1 MIFVKFHDSWDQMD
15 ELAPERS
22 AGGSAAAL
30 MNAPEAESPGPVK
43 LGHVVVFGNEK
54 GGTGKSTTAMHVV
67 VALLRLGRS
76 VGGIDLDSRQ
86 RSFARYVEN
95 RRGYAERSGV
105 ALPCPEVVTLV
116 RSTKDSRVEAE
127 DEERLIFETTLERL
141 RAENDF
147 VVIDSPGSDSYLAR
161 LGHAAANTLITPLN
175 DSFVDFDLLAH
186 VDPESYDIQAPS
198 HYAEMVW
205 DSRKRRALRRFAPI
219 DWVVMRNRLTTL
231 DTHNKRRL
239 ADILDQLAGRIGFR
253 VAPGFG
259 ERVIYRELF
268 PMGLTLLDLGETVS
282 GHKLTMS
289 HVAARQE
296 MRSLVACLNLPGIGD
311 EALAI

>member
-1 MIFVKFHDSWDQMD
+1 MIHGMKMN
-15 ELAPERS
+15 ERAPVIATE
-22 AGGSAAAL
+22 AVAIAAPDHVPAAL
-30 MNAPEAESPGPVK
+30 DRLRRP
-43 LGHVVVFGNEK
+43 GHVIVLGNEK

-67 VALLRLGRS
+67 VSLLRLGRS
-76 VGGIDLDSRQ
+76 VGCIDLDSRQ
-86 RSFARYVEN
+86 RSLARYVEN
-95 RRGYAERSGV
+95 RRGYAERSGA

-116 RSTKDSRVEAE
+116 RSMRDSRAEAE
-127 DEERLIFETTLERL
+127 DEERETFETTLARL

-147 VVIDSPGSDSYLAR
+147 VVIDSPGSDSFLAR

-186 VDPESYDIQAPS
+186 VDPETFDIRSPS

-205 DSRKRRALRRFAPI
+205 DSRKRRALRKYAPI

-239 ADILDQLAGRIGFR
+239 ADILDALAGRIGFR

-268 PMGLTLLDLGETVS
+268 PMGLTLLDLGEEA

-296 MRSLVACLNLPGIGD
+296 MRSLVSCLNLPGIGD
-311 EALAI
+311 TALAL

>member
-1 MIFVKFHDSWDQMD
+1 MMD
-15 ELAPERS
+15 ERAADAVASMGEAEAEPGVSTQAPERD
-22 AGGSAAAL
+22 
-30 MNAPEAESPGPVK
+30 
-43 LGHVVVFGNEK
+43 LGHVIVLGNEK

-86 RSFARYVEN
+86 RSLARYVEN
-95 RRGYAERSGV
+95 RRGYMERSGTEF
-105 ALPCPEVVTLV
+105 PCPEVVTLT
-116 RSTKDSRVEAE
+116 RSLRDSRALAE
-127 DEERLIFETTLERL
+127 DEERDIFETTLTRL
-141 RAENDF
+141 RVENDF
-147 VVIDSPGSDSYLAR
+147 VIIDSPGSDSYLAR

-186 VDPESYDIQAPS
+186 VDPESYDIQSPS

-239 ADILDQLAGRIGFR
+239 ADILDALAGRIGFR

-268 PMGLTLLDLGETVS
+268 PMGLTLLDLGEQNS

-296 MRSLVACLNLPGIGD
+296 MRSLISCLNLPGIGD
-311 EALAI
+311 AAMAI

>member
-1 MIFVKFHDSWDQMD
+1 MD
-15 ELAPERS
+15 EPEPNPPLAQE
-22 AGGSAAAL
+22 
-30 MNAPEAESPGPVK
+30 MES
-43 LGHVVVFGNEK
+43 LAHVIVLGNEK
-54 GGTGKSTTAMHVV
+54 GGTGKSTTAMHVT
-67 VALLRLGRS
+67 VALLRMGRR
-76 VGGIDLDSRQ
+76 VGAIDLDTRQ
-86 RSFARYVEN
+86 RSLARYVEN
-95 RRGYAERSGV
+95 RRSYADRTGSE
-105 ALPCPEVVTLV
+105 LPFPEVVTLS
-116 RSTKDSRVEAE
+116 RSTLDSRAEAE
-127 DEERLIFETTLERL
+127 AEERENFESTLARL

-147 VVIDSPGSDSYLAR
+147 VVIDSPGSDSFLAR

-186 VDPESYDIQAPS
+186 VDPESYDIQCPS

-219 DWVVMRNRLTTL
+219 DWVVIRNRLTTL

-239 ADILDQLAGRIGFR
+239 ADILDSLAGRIGFR

-268 PMGLTLLDLGETVS
+268 PLGLTLLDLCESNT

-296 MRSLVACLNLPGIGD
+296 MRSLVSSLKLPGIGE
-311 EALAI
+311 EAMAI

>member
-1 MIFVKFHDSWDQMD
+1 M
-15 ELAPERS
+15 
-22 AGGSAAAL
+22 
-30 MNAPEAESPGPVK
+30 
-43 LGHVVVFGNEK
+43 
-54 GGTGKSTTAMHVV
+54 
-67 VALLRLGRS
+67 
-76 VGGIDLDSRQ
+76 
-86 RSFARYVEN
+86 
-95 RRGYAERSGV
+95 ERSGTE
-105 ALPCPEVVTLV
+105 LPCPEVVTLT
-116 RSTKDSRVEAE
+116 RSMRDSRAEAE
-127 DEERLIFETTLERL
+127 DEERDIFETTLTRL

-147 VVIDSPGSDSYLAR
+147 VIIDSPGSDSYLAR

-186 VDPESYDIQAPS
+186 VDPESYDIRSPS

-239 ADILDQLAGRIGFR
+239 ADILDALAGRIGFR

-268 PMGLTLLDLGETVS
+268 PMGLTLLDLGEQTP

-296 MRSLVACLNLPGIGD
+296 MRSLVSCLNLPGIGD
-311 EALAI
+311 AAMGI